1 MANFL
6 INTAEK
12 EKTNEKIYK
21 RIVSNINK
29 IIYIEKESLK
39 NIKSLYQ
46 NWKNEYVT
54 YKLKIYVKIWFVNH

>member
-12 EKTNEKIYK
+12 EKTKKKIYK

-46 NWKNEYVT
+46 N
-54 YKLKIYVKIWFVNH
+54 